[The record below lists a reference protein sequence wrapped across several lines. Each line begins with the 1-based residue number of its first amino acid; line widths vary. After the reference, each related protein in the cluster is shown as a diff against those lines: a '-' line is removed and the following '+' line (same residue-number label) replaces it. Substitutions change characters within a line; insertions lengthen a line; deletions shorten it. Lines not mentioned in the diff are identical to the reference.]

1 MSLSLARNCL
11 LGGVLFVHVAAVL
24 AQAVPR
30 ASAPAA
36 SQPSV
41 SIGVQPRAAAAAS
54 DRAIPRSD
62 VASLVRTGP
71 SAADKA
77 RVATQPGAA
86 AVPSRAASAASS
98 SAGR

>member
-11 LGGVLFVHVAAVL
+11 LGGVLFIHVAAVL
-24 AQAVPR
+24 AQAAPR
-30 ASAPAA
+30 ASTSAA

-41 SIGVQPRAAAAAS
+41 AIGVLPKAAAS
-54 DRAIPRSD
+54 AADRAIPRSD
-62 VASLVRTGP
+62 VATLVRTGP

-77 RVATQPGAA
+77 RVATQPGGS
-86 AVPSRAASAASS
+86 VRPNRAASAASS